1 MSPTQENQ
9 ALADYAFDEGARV
22 ANIVRHE
29 YMKQMKTTPEKK
41 SEKNFGGFQ
50 TSIRREVIIKN
61 SFKASQEQ
69 IKEACA
75 RVRVQHSDLF
85 EPSNATG
92 VSIREAISHCITAVL
107 VFSAEHLNRAVRSHK
122 NARKLITQLRA
133 ELGSIVGSHRRQTL
147 DWDPL
152 MDHGPFRH
160 GPRSPNPRSSLKNCT
175 IKIGRKDVNAANQRL
190 NQLNEPRL
198 SPTQLALQR
207 RNR

>member
-50 TSIRREVIIKN
+50 TSIRREVIVKN

-133 ELGSIVGSHRRQTL
+133 ELGSIVGSHRRQSL
-147 DWDPL
+147 DWDP
-152 MDHGPFRH
+152 FRH
-160 GPRSPNPRSSLKNCT
+160 GPPRSPNPRSSLKNCT
-175 IKIGRKDVNAANQRL
+175 IKIGRKDVNAANQKL

-207 RNR
+207 MRNR

>member
-29 YMKQMKTTPEKK
+29 YMKQVKTTPEKK

-92 VSIREAISHCITAVL
+92 VPIREAISHCITAVL

-133 ELGSIVGSHRRQTL
+133 ELGSIVGSHRRQAVSH
-147 DWDPL
+147 WSIDPI
-152 MDHGPFRH
+152 DPG
-160 GPRSPNPRSSLKNCT
+160 SPNPRSSLKNCT
-175 IKIGRKDVNAANQRL
+175 IKIGRKDVNAANQKL

-207 RNR
+207 MRNR